1 MCYSSERQ
9 SERLGLAEA
18 IEMLRTEHGE
28 FRFKV
33 KEGIDNVWID
43 AEPQSDSG
51 AMPGGIAG
59 MGFTLCTNDLTAAER
74 IADFLNQNVHQV
86 FIVTNEMKGSF

>member
-1 MCYSSERQ
+1 MCYSSKRR
-9 SERLGLAEA
+9 SERLGQREC
-18 IEMLRTEHGE
+18 IEMLRTQHGD

-43 AEPQSDSG
+43 AEPQSESG

-59 MGFTLCTNDLTAAER
+59 MGFTLYVNDLTEAER

-86 FIVTNEMKGSF
+86 FIVTNEPKGPF